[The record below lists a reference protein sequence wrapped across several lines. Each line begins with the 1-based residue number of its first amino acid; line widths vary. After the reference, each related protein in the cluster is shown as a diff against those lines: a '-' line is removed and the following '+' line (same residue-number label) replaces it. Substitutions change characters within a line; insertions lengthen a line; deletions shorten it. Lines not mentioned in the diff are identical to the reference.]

1 MKKANLKNK
10 FSNKARRFH
19 SPYNKIV
26 SNKVAVSRVRSWKSR
41 GFRVVI
47 VDAVLDIPHY
57 RHADYFLAC
66 ANLGDKLLVR
76 IPSNKLISLKK
87 DPHGPII
94 SWSERAKH
102 AAHYPYIDLIT
113 SKSDFGGNWL
123 NVYLPD
129 IIVRSITNGKE
140 LIEEYNNLAPKYDQL
155 GIELVIMD
163 QYAQQVPSKDLV
175 KQSKL
180 YSANKFSKDKFSGT
194 IIKKKIESRLI
205 KSYLK
210 SKSKLNK

>member
-1 MKKANLKNK
+1 MKKKNLKNK
-10 FSNKARRFH
+10 LNDKARRFH

-26 SNKVAVSRVRSWKSR
+26 SNKVAASRVRLWKSR
-41 GFRVVI
+41 KFRVVI

-76 IPSNKLISLKK
+76 IPSDKLISLKK
-87 DPHGPII
+87 DPRGPII
-94 SWSERAKH
+94 SWRERAKH

-113 SKSDFGGNWL
+113 NKSNFSENWL
-123 NVYLPD
+123 NVYHPN
-129 IIVRSITNGKE
+129 IIVRSTTNGTE

-155 GIELVIMD
+155 GIKLVIMN
-163 QYAQQVPSKDLV
+163 QYARQIPSGNLIE
-175 KQSKL
+175 QSKL
-180 YSANKFSKDKFSGT
+180 YSTNKFSKDKFSGT

-205 KSYLK
+205 ENYLK